1 MGLDVLIASNGK
13 HSLVS
18 EVQSGLHIDLDN
30 INDSLTKI
38 LQENK
43 KNPFAGVL
51 GSDDSTV
58 VLAAKVAQQLKLPHN
73 PPDAARF
80 TQRKDLAR
88 NHLLQAGCAIPQHRL
103 IDFDKP
109 LEPQIDNMRWPCV
122 IKPLN
127 MSASRGVIRANNREE
142 FIDACQ
148 RIKLIIA
155 ESNEPFIKS
164 HVLAE
169 EYIDGFEVAYEGYL
183 HAGNLTTL
191 VIFDK
196 PEPLQ
201 GPYFEET
208 IYVTPSQLDSRIQ
221 KTIKQN
227 IAQACKAYG
236 LTTGPIHA
244 ELRIDKKDAWLLEI
258 ACRTIGGDCAR
269 TLDDGNAFNLEAL
282 TIALSTG
289 QPLIPKPPT
298 DARGVMMI
306 PIKKAGLLRRV
317 EGISAA
323 RKITNIEK
331 VDIIIQQ
338 GNELIPLPE
347 GSQYLGYI
355 FARAEKPTEATH
367 ALKEA
372 YKQLKFIVAP
382 VIKLNK
388 NPHP

>member
-30 INDSLTKI
+30 ISNSLTEI
-38 LQENK
+38 LKENK

-58 VLAAKVAQQLKLPHN
+58 VLAAKVAQQLRLPHN

-88 NHLLQAGCAIPQHRL
+88 SHLLQAGCAIPQHRL

-109 LEPQIDNMRWPCV
+109 LVPQIDNMRWPCV

-127 MSASRGVIRANNREE
+127 MSASRGVIRANNSEE

-155 ESNEPFIKS
+155 ESNEPFLKS

-183 HAGNLTTL
+183 HQGNLTTL

-208 IYVTPSQLDSRIQ
+208 IYVTPSQLDNRIQ

-227 IAQACKAYG
+227 VAQACKAYG

-244 ELRIDKKDAWLLEI
+244 ELRIDNKDAWILEI

-269 TLDDGNAFNLEAL
+269 TLDNGNAFNLEAL

-289 QPLIPKPPT
+289 QPLTPKPPT

-323 RKITNIEK
+323 RKITHIEK
-331 VDIIIQQ
+331 VDIIIRQ
-338 GNELIPLPE
+338 GNKLIPLPE

-355 FARAEKPTEATH
+355 FARAEKPAEVTH

-372 YKQLKFIVAP
+372 YKQLEFIVAP
-382 VIKLNK
+382 VIKLNT
-388 NPHP
+388 NAHS